1 MVVKQPRELAVLD
14 NALRMLER
22 ARSLDEIK
30 EVRDKAE
37 TARAHA
43 KRAKWGLQFQNL
55 AAEIKLRAER
65 NAGNFLASLKLRG
78 GDRRSKL
85 HHVTVKLE
93 DLGIS
98 RQQSRRWQQLASISE
113 KDFAKYIQT
122 ANELGREVTSAGLL
136 RMAGAGNQRR
146 TKRWRCDSRSVDGHV
161 HFPASASDTRETY
174 VDAEKHCEVLIE
186 MLRPFYEGGKT
197 KFQRLERRIVCRML
211 CELRDF
217 IKQLKQEW
225 LNAHPEFRE

>member
-1 MVVKQPRELAVLD
+1 MVVKQSRELAVLD

-85 HHVTVKLE
+85 HHVTVKI
-93 DLGIS
+93 GGFG
-98 RQQSRRWQQLASISE
+98 
-113 KDFAKYIQT
+113 DFAAAVKAVATIGVYFGRRLCQIHSDCERVGPRSNLGGLAANGRGRLPT
-122 ANELGREVTSAGLL
+122 AL
-136 RMAGAGNQRR
+136 R
-146 TKRWRCDSRSVDGHV
+146 
-161 HFPASASDTRETY
+161 
-174 VDAEKHCEVLIE
+174 
-186 MLRPFYEGGKT
+186 
-197 KFQRLERRIVCRML
+197 
-211 CELRDF
+211 
-217 IKQLKQEW
+217 
-225 LNAHPEFRE
+225 